1 MKLFFR
7 LNIATICIIICLTA
21 LPDAAASSADQST
34 IIERYRLSLEID
46 PDNPTLH
53 YFLGIALIREEQ
65 TKEGL
70 KELRIAYPAYTDS
83 IEMQYNMGLAFSK
96 LGDPDSA
103 MLYLEQAEALGALDS
118 PDVFPLINAYYNVGL
133 TYLENDNLSEAG
145 HIFNKVLHLD
155 PTRVEVYRLLGDIAA
170 RSNRTEDA
178 QEYISKY
185 LERYPDDQSARD
197 YLYALYFNRAL
208 KQLSKNDTNKA
219 RQSFLKAYE
228 LTPDSPLILYYLGS
242 IDYNAGNL
250 DSAIDKLRIAYPNA
264 PEELGSSTRAML
276 YNSALQFTQSKQWG
290 KALLAMEPLIEGN
303 DFRIKD
309 MLLTGDIYLQQQN
322 FTSARKVYMKVLAR
336 DPANSKALINLTNAE
351 NGAVD
356 SLFNKGRKQFQK
368 GDYNRALE
376 TFNTVLDIRPDEHR
390 SLSYKKKTL
399 SRMTSDATGAFS
411 KAKRALQRKDYL
423 TAVTQANRGLEM
435 QPENPEGKKL
445 QSEALQ
451 ELEKEIGQLL
461 ENGNALLARND
472 HNGAEA
478 QFNKVLKF
486 APNNNQ
492 ALSGISKV
500 AQKKKQNALSSV
512 KQGNQALDEGKL
524 KKAKTAFNAALI
536 LSPELQEAEDGLD
549 RLESLIGSMIS
560 QEVQWGRRAKSAG
573 RLDQAKTHFRNALK
587 LKDSPEI
594 RRELAA
600 IDQARNSKIDSLLAA
615 ARKSRTAKDYTN
627 ARTLYRRIL
636 DFNPKHAARTELEAL
651 ESDVSASITNA
662 LNEAR
667 KNMLNSKYQAALA
680 NYRQALDLDP
690 ANKTALAGLEKGRS
704 KLKSTI
710 SALVASGKTALDKGD
725 FKTAKTSFDK
735 VLALDPYN
743 TEAKSALQRLDKIR
757 LAGAKSG
764 DENQLYLRGIELYT
778 KGKYA
783 EAVSTWQQV
792 LMLSPSHAKAK
803 MNIEKAQ
810 RKLKKIKEFQGG

>member
-1 MKLFFR
+1 MKLFSR
-7 LNIATICIIICLTA
+7 LVFATTCILIGLTLLPAIAAT
-21 LPDAAASSADQST
+21 SSDQST

-53 YFLGIALIREEQ
+53 YFLGIALIREGQ

-103 MLYLEQAEALGALDS
+103 MLYLEQAEALGALNS
-118 PDVFPLINAYYNVGL
+118 PDVFPLINAFYNVGL
-133 TYLENDNLSEAG
+133 TYLENDNLSEAE

-155 PTRVEVYRLLGDIAA
+155 PSRVEVYRLLGDIAA
-170 RSNRTEDA
+170 RSKRTEDA
-178 QEYISKY
+178 QKYIAKY
-185 LERYPDDQSARD
+185 LEHYPDDQSARE

-208 KQLSKNDTNKA
+208 KQLGKDDTVNA

-228 LTPDSPLILYYLGS
+228 LAPDSPLVLYYLGS

-250 DSAIDKLRIAYPNA
+250 DSAIDKLRRAFPNA
-264 PEELGSSTRAML
+264 PEELGDSTRAML
-276 YNSALQFTQSKQWG
+276 YNCALQLTQSKQWD
-290 KALLAMEPLIEGN
+290 KALVAMEPLVEGKSP
-303 DFRIKD
+303 RTKD
-309 MLLTGDIYLQQQN
+309 LLLTGNIYLQQQN
-322 FTSARKVYMKVLAR
+322 YTAARKFYLQVLAR
-336 DPANSKALINLTNAE
+336 DPANSKAIINLTNAE

-356 SLFNKGRKQFQK
+356 NLFNKGRKQFQK
-368 GDYNRALE
+368 GEYSNALE
-376 TFNTVLDIRPDEHR
+376 TFNAVLDIRPDEHR
-390 SLSYKKKTL
+390 SLSYKKKAL
-399 SRMTSDATGAFS
+399 SRMASDATGAFS

-423 TAVTQANRGLEM
+423 NAVTHANRGLEM
-435 QPENPEGKKL
+435 QPENLEGKNL
-445 QSEALQ
+445 RREALK
-451 ELEKEIGQLL
+451 ELEKETRQLI

-472 HNGAEA
+472 YIGAEA
-478 QFNKVLKF
+478 QFNKVIKLD
-486 APNNNQ
+486 PDNSQ
-492 ALSGISKV
+492 ALSGLNSID
-500 AQKKKQNALSSV
+500 QKKRQNALLSV
-512 KQGNQALDEGKL
+512 KKGNQALDEGKL
-524 KKAKTAFNAALI
+524 KEAKTAFNAALI
-536 LSPELQEAEDGLD
+536 LSPELQEAKDGLA

-573 RLDQAKTHFRNALK
+573 RLDQAKKHFRNALE

-600 IDQARNSKIDSLLAA
+600 IDQARSSKIDSLLAA
-615 ARKSRTAKDYTN
+615 ARKSRTAKDYPK

-636 DFNPKHAARTELEAL
+636 DFNPQHAARTELEAL
-651 ESDVSASITNA
+651 EAEVSASIATA

-667 KNMLNSKYQAALA
+667 KHMLNNKYQAALA
-680 NYRQALDLDP
+680 SYRQALDLDP
-690 ANKTALAGLEKGRS
+690 ANKAALAGLEKGRS

-710 SALVASGKTALDKGD
+710 NTLVDSGKKALDKGD
-725 FKTAKTSFDK
+725 FKTAESNFNK

-743 TEAKSALQRLDKIR
+743 TEARAALQRLDKIR

-764 DENQLYLRGIELYT
+764 DENKLYLRGIELYT

-783 EAVSTWQQV
+783 EAVSAWEQV